1 MIIKLFFDLI
11 AGVIDLVLSL
21 IPDIEFNFE
30 LPDTSYFSEILGLAN
45 YFFPV
50 ASVVS
55 ALGILIAVQ
64 NVQFILK
71 IFNFI
76 YKKIPFIGG

>member
-1 MIIKLFFDLI
+1 MIIKLLFDLI
-11 AGVIDLVLSL
+11 IGIVDFFISL
-21 IPDIEFNFE
+21 IPTIEFSFE
-30 LPDTSYFSEILGLAN
+30 MPDTSFFREMLGLAD

-50 ASVVS
+50 GSVVA
-55 ALGILIAVQ
+55 ALGVIIAVQ